1 MYLSILLPSVFA
13 LFALWKKKVTKPG
26 IIAAWLMGVIITYFG
41 GLYAFGALALTFVLT
56 ISSDKIKK
64 KTNDECRTIYQMF
77 SNVLLPTICIVL
89 YHFTLNDKFYVMY
102 YAVLSSSLA
111 DTLAS
116 SIGTLSKNRPVSIFT
131 LKRVPA
137 GTSGAVSFLGINA
150 SLAGGI
156 ILGLIYYAEKLNSM
170 NYLLIILMG
179 LFGSIADSLLGD
191 SLQGKFVCSKCKKE
205 VEEYM
210 HCGEPTKLVKGLY
223 WMNNDAVNL
232 LNNVFVFILC
242 YIFLL

>member
-1 MYLSILLPSVFA
+1 
-13 LFALWKKKVTKPG
+13 
-26 IIAAWLMGVIITYFG
+26 
-41 GLYAFGALALTFVLT
+41 
-56 ISSDKIKK
+56 
-64 KTNDECRTIYQMF
+64 
-77 SNVLLPTICIVL
+77 
-89 YHFTLNDKFYVMY
+89 MY

-156 ILGLIYYAEKLNSM
+156 ILGLVYYAEKLNSM

-205 VEEYM
+205 VEEYV
-210 HCGEPTKLVKGLY
+210 HCGESTKLVKGLY